1 MTLDPLPTS
10 EVDAATPAIEA
21 RRVTKYYGSI
31 VALEDVDITVYP
43 GEIVGLVG
51 DNGAGKST
59 LVKVLAGAHQP
70 SSGELLVNSETCV
83 FHSPHEARRLG
94 IETVYQDLALSGELT
109 VAENMYLGR
118 ELRRAGVLGR
128 LGALDKRAMSRVA
141 AERLEEL
148 RIRISSVKLQCG
160 SLSGGQRQ
168 AVAVARAIA
177 WGSRVV
183 LLDEPTAALGVEQ
196 QHHVAEL
203 VEQVA
208 SRGVG
213 VILVSHNMPQVHAL
227 CHRIVVL
234 YRGQVIA
241 NLKKDDVTVSDIVM
255 WITGAALH

>member
-1 MTLDPLPTS
+1 VFTS
-10 EVDAATPAIEA
+10 PQ
-21 RRVTKYYGSI
+21 
-31 VALEDVDITVYP
+31 
-43 GEIVGLVG
+43 
-51 DNGAGKST
+51 
-59 LVKVLAGAHQP
+59 H
-70 SSGELLVNSETCV
+70 
-83 FHSPHEARRLG
+83 ARRLG

-118 ELRRAGVLGR
+118 ELRRAGVLGW
-128 LGALDKRAMSRVA
+128 LGGIDKRAMARIA

-148 RIRISSVKLQCG
+148 RIRISSVKLQCV

-203 VEQVA
+203 VEQVGE
-208 SRGVG
+208 RGIA

-227 CHRIVVL
+227 CDRIVVL

-241 NLKKDDVTVSDIVM
+241 NLRKEDVSIADIVM
-255 WITGAALH
+255 WITGAALE